1 MRILRLSSC
10 IGLILFTV
18 SVFGQHQPISDHGK
32 NEDSHFHI
40 SVAIGH
46 TYLPESTING
56 KRTLTLP
63 SIGFDLEYCFNTKFG
78 IGLHNDIELV
88 VFGVEEDEGT
98 VINREYPLLL
108 TADFL
113 YKPLHNLVLFVG
125 PGVELEKEENFA
137 VFRTGI
143 EYMAYVNDRISFSP
157 ILFYDFRVDA
167 YNSLSIGIGMGY
179 RFGGH

>member
-1 MRILRLSSC
+1 MQTLRLF
-10 IGLILFTV
+10 IQLVLTLFTIQ
-18 SVFGQHQPISDHGK
+18 VFGQHQNVFEHKETEG
-32 NEDSHFHI
+32 SHFHI

-46 TYLPESTING
+46 TYLPESSING
-56 KRTLTLP
+56 KTTLTLP
-63 SIGFDLEYCFNTKFG
+63 SIGFDIEYYLNSKFG
-78 IGLHNDIELV
+78 VGLHNDIELV
-88 VFGVEEDEGT
+88 VFEVEEDEGT

-113 YKPLHNLVLFVG
+113 YKPVHNLVLFVG

-137 VFRTGI
+137 VFRMGV
-143 EYMAYVNDRISFSP
+143 EYMAFVNDHISFSP

-167 YNSLSIGIGMGY
+167 YDSFSIGIGIGY